1 MVMGQYAM
9 LLFSVRVYAFYLLDT
24 LPNMMR
30 PTATD
35 FAHDRSKLQWNNNLN
50 LPYGLSVC
58 VCVCVFVTQMW
69 CEPRGVQWRNYV
81 GSALRQTF
89 PRRPHGIPKLKAYLA
104 VPPGEPNLRY

>member
-35 FAHDRSKLQWNNNLN
+35 FAHDRSKLQWNNN
-50 LPYGLSVC
+50 
-58 VCVCVFVTQMW
+58 
-69 CEPRGVQWRNYV
+69 
-81 GSALRQTF
+81 
-89 PRRPHGIPKLKAYLA
+89 
-104 VPPGEPNLRY
+104 